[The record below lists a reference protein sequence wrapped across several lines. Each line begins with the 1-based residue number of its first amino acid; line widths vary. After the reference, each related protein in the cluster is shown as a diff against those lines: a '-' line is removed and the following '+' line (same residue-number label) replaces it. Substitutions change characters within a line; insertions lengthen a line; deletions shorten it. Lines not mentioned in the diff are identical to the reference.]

1 MAFRF
6 RLHRRVHHVDSVVR
20 RRRNLLAQH
29 VRLAER
35 HLRQV
40 ESSVMLRVQMVIQ
53 MVVVAVVVKAKRR
66 CRRCLNRVVVVVGVL
81 LLVTT
86 QVMVKMAVESAGC

>member
-1 MAFRF
+1 MRRSRRRCCQEGIQQRLDLDLARHPSVVDDVRKNVEERRTRMAFRF

-20 RRRNLLAQH
+20 RRGNLLAQH

-40 ESSVMLRVQMVIQ
+40 ESSVMLRV
-53 MVVVAVVVKAKRR
+53 
-66 CRRCLNRVVVVVGVL
+66 
-81 LLVTT
+81 
-86 QVMVKMAVESAGC
+86 